1 MLQASRLGSTLGI
14 MGFLPMR
21 NFSARAGRYVEEVA
35 GAVRADVL
43 IYAAAL
49 IYLLA
54 GAAYVL
60 LAGRTVFAE
69 YDLYVLGC
77 VILVCVLMPYAAIVL
92 AAIRIVFAGT
102 RRRRLAWRTII
113 APPRVGRFVAG
124 TLLMLVLLLFFEAMY
139 TTVKTTFSADAFPY
153 DKLIADIDKALH
165 FGHAPSYWLAFLRS
179 DWLLRIVETNYDGV
193 WFPFWLI
200 TLYWFC
206 TSPHAEKLRVRF
218 VLTFM
223 MVWVLIGNVV
233 ASLALTAGPALYGK
247 VTGDHERFAKLLQF
261 LDSTPNSTSVTQHY
275 LWTLHETGAGGL
287 GSGIS
292 AFPSIHVAV
301 AACCALFISEID
313 KRFGLAAWV
322 YVAIIMLSS
331 VYLGWHYA
339 VDGYA
344 AVVLTT
350 AIYWAVRRA
359 PELLKLRFRRGRPA
373 AVGIT
378 ARTTVSP

>member
-1 MLQASRLGSTLGI
+1 
-14 MGFLPMR
+14 MR
-21 NFSARAGRYVEEVA
+21 NFSAWAGRYLVEIA
-35 GAVRADVL
+35 GAVRADIL

-49 IYLLA
+49 LYLLA
-54 GAAYVL
+54 GAVYVL
-60 LAGRTVFAE
+60 AAGRTVFAE

-77 VILVCVLMPYAAIVL
+77 VILCCVLLPYLAVVLATIRIVL
-92 AAIRIVFAGT
+92 AGT
-102 RRRRLAWRTII
+102 GRRRLAWRTII

-124 TLLMLVLLLFFEAMY
+124 TLLMLVMLLFFEAMY
-139 TTVKTTFSADAFPY
+139 TSVKTTFSAEGFPY
-153 DKLIADIDKALH
+153 DKLIADIDRTLH
-165 FGHAPSYWLAFLRS
+165 FGHAPSYWLAFARS
-179 DWLLRIVETNYDGV
+179 DWLLRIVETNYDGI

-206 TSPHAEKLRVRF
+206 TSPRAEQLRVRF

-233 ASLALTAGPALYGK
+233 ASIALTAGPALYGEA
-247 VTGDHERFAKLLQF
+247 TGDHQRFAKLEQF
-261 LDSTPNSTSVTQHY
+261 LDSTPNSTSATQHY
-275 LWTLHETGAGGL
+275 LWLLHQSGAGGL

-301 AACCALFISEID
+301 TVCCALFIAEID
-313 KRFGLAAWV
+313 KRFGIAAWI

-344 AVVLTT
+344 SIILTI

-359 PELLKLRFRRGRPA
+359 PELLKLRFRLRRPGA
-373 AVGIT
+373 AGIAT
-378 ARTTVSP
+378 SANIVAP